1 MNYLKLQ
8 KTSRRQKNSTVTKQF
23 SKKIV
28 VYIIVCLL
36 MLIMKIPIFQDMAEN
51 ETFTVIGMVSEIT
64 NGPGSGIKYAFV
76 VEEHSNEKYK
86 LRPTKSMIYNG
97 QIKEGFVYEIE
108 YYKNSGVI
116 KNITSILT
124 QE

>member
-1 MNYLKLQ
+1 
-8 KTSRRQKNSTVTKQF
+8 
-23 SKKIV
+23 
-28 VYIIVCLL
+28 
-36 MLIMKIPIFQDMAEN
+36 MKIPIFQDMAEN